1 MIRILGVN
9 IPENKRGEI
18 GLTYIFGIGRKLS
31 IKILEKAKI
40 SKHKIVS
47 KWNNEES
54 NKIRSIINEEYKIE
68 GELKSEIKINIKRLI
83 DIGCYRGKR
92 HKIGLP
98 SRGQKTKNNSRTKK
112 GKKKI
117 ITSKKVSKVTKKKN
131 K

>member
-40 SKHKIVS
+40 SKNKIVS

-54 NKIRSIINEEYKIE
+54 NKIRNIINEEYKIE
-68 GELKSEIKINIKRLI
+68 GELKSEIKINIKRKK
-83 DIGCYRGKR
+83 DKGSNRKKR
-92 HKIGLP
+92 K
-98 SRGQKTKNNSRTKK
+98 KK
-112 GKKKI
+112 G
-117 ITSKKVSKVTKKKN
+117 
-131 K
+131 

>member
-1 MIRILGVN
+1 
-9 IPENKRGEI
+9 
-18 GLTYIFGIGRKLS
+18 LTYIFGIGRKLS

-40 SKHKIVS
+40 NKNKIVS
-47 KWNNEES
+47 KWSNEES
-54 NKIRSIINEEYKIE
+54 NKIRNVINEEYKIE

-117 ITSKKVSKVTKKKN
+117 ITSKKVSKVTKKK

>member
-68 GELKSEIKINIKRLI
+68 GELKSEIKINMFETHINYNPHLVKLIKNI
-83 DIGCYRGKR
+83 M
-92 HKIGLP
+92 
-98 SRGQKTKNNSRTKK
+98 KT
-112 GKKKI
+112 
-117 ITSKKVSKVTKKKN
+117 
-131 K
+131 